1 MHKAVGLI
9 PCAAEIKTKIQDGF
23 PSSSYSVLLLDT
35 FPKQDAQGQKGL
47 NN

>member
-1 MHKAVGLI
+1 MHKDVGLI

-23 PSSSYSVLLLDT
+23 PAVSYSVLLLDML
-35 FPKQDAQGQKGL
+35 PKQDAQGQKGL